1 MNSVNLIGRLT
12 RDPELRSTDTGES
25 VCSFSLAVQR
35 NFKNKDGE
43 YVADFINCVAW
54 RKKAEFISMYFKKGQ
69 QMGVQGELQ
78 TRKWSDDEGKTR
90 YATEVIVNGTTFV
103 GKSENGNAAHN
114 SSEESFGD
122 LPVPDAPNIDDEDLP
137 F

>member
-12 RDPELRSTDTGES
+12 RDPELRSTATGES

-35 NFKNKDGE
+35 NFKNQEGE

-54 RKKAEFISMYFKKGQ
+54 RKRAEFISLYFKKGQ

-78 TRKWSDDEGKTR
+78 TRKWSDNEGKTR

-103 GKSENGNAAHN
+103 GKSNDSSSGEASDN
-114 SSEESFGD
+114 STD
-122 LPVPDAPNIDDEDLP
+122 LPMPDLP
-137 F
+137 DLHDDDVPF

>member
-12 RDPELRSTDTGES
+12 RDPELRSTATGES

-35 NFKNKDGE
+35 NFKNQEGE

-54 RKKAEFISMYFKKGQ
+54 RKRAEFISMYFKKGQ

-78 TRKWSDDEGKTR
+78 TRKWSDEEGKTR
-90 YATEVIVNGTTFV
+90 YATEVVVNGTTFV
-103 GKSENGNAAHN
+103 GKGNDSL
-114 SSEESFGD
+114 SSEANDNNTD
-122 LPVPDAPNIDDEDLP
+122 LPMPDLPDLSDEDVP

>member
-12 RDPELRSTDTGES
+12 RDPELRSTATGES

-35 NFKNKDGE
+35 NFKNQEGE

-54 RKKAEFISMYFKKGQ
+54 RKRAEFISMYFKKGQ

-90 YATEVIVNGTTFV
+90 YATEVVVNGTTFV
-103 GKSENGNAAHN
+103 GKGND
-114 SSEESFGD
+114 SSPSEENDSNTD
-122 LPVPDAPNIDDEDLP
+122 LPMPDLPNLSDEDVP

>member
-1 MNSVNLIGRLT
+1 M
-12 RDPELRSTDTGES
+12 
-25 VCSFSLAVQR
+25 CSFSLAVQR
-35 NFKNKDGE
+35 NFKNQEGE

-54 RKKAEFISMYFKKGQ
+54 RKRAEFISMYFKKGQ

-90 YATEVIVNGTTFV
+90 YATEVVVNGTTFV
-103 GKSENGNAAHN
+103 GKGNDSS
-114 SSEESFGD
+114 SSEANDNNTD
-122 LPVPDAPNIDDEDLP
+122 LPMPDLPDLSDEDVP